1 MKFRTKLWQRGK
13 TSFASTIPR
22 IALLH
27 LEPDEKKYHV
37 VWEFTEPN
45 KWSVTLEESEPET
58 HHPSDKNKKFMK
70 GGEN

>member
-27 LEPDEKKYHV
+27 LDPEEKEYHV
-37 VWEFTEPN
+37 VWEFSEPN
-45 KWSVTLEESEPET
+45 KLIATLEESESKT
-58 HHPSDKNKKFMK
+58 RRPSDKNKKRR
-70 GGEN
+70 

>member
-27 LEPDEKKYHV
+27 LNPEEKEYHV
-37 VWEFTEPN
+37 VWEFSEPN
-45 KWSVTLEESEPET
+45 KLIVTLEESESKT
-58 HHPSDKNKKFMK
+58 RRPSDKK
-70 GGEN
+70 GL